1 MKTKNKKQSQRRQQ
15 VETGV
20 ITACECWGGRC
31 EWKQGER
38 QGSVHPAGVKRRHS
52 LLGLHGK
59 GGPDD
64 KEPQRLTLQ
73 VSMGLLAT
81 SLMMIKQQ
89 EAERKKAMEEGRNG
103 REKEERKKGKERRER
118 MKEGRRE
125 EERRRKR
132 KKFSILGMHHLF
144 RAAVFSELS
153 ERSLICHFSC
163 LSR

>member
-38 QGSVHPAGVKRRHS
+38 QWSVHPAGVKRRHP
-52 LLGLHGK
+52 LLSLHGK

-73 VSMGLLAT
+73 VFTGLLAT
-81 SLMMIKQQ
+81 FLMMIKQQ

-103 REKEERKKGKERRER
+103 REKEERRGKKGGEGGREKKKEE
-118 MKEGRRE
+118 KN
-125 EERRRKR
+125 
-132 KKFSILGMHHLF
+132 SASWVCIIY
-144 RAAVFSELS
+144 SEQQYFQS
-153 ERSLICHFSC
+153 
-163 LSR
+163 

>member
-1 MKTKNKKQSQRRQQ
+1 M
-15 VETGV
+15 

-38 QGSVHPAGVKRRHS
+38 QWSVHPAGVKRRHP

-73 VSMGLLAT
+73 VFTGLLAT
-81 SLMMIKQQ
+81 FLMMIKQQ

-103 REKEERKKGKERRER
+103 REKEERRGKKGGEGGREKKKEE
-118 MKEGRRE
+118 KN
-125 EERRRKR
+125 
-132 KKFSILGMHHLF
+132 SASWVCIIY
-144 RAAVFSELS
+144 SEQQYFQS
-153 ERSLICHFSC
+153 
-163 LSR
+163 